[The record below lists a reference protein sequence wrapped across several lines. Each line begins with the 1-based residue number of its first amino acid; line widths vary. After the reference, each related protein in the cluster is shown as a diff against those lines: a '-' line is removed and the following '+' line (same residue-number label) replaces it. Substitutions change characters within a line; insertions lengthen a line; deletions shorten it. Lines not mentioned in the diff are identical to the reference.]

1 MSHLLHIDSSIRGEV
16 SVSRRLT
23 DRAADRWRAA
33 HPDGTVTYRDLG
45 TSPIPHLDAAT
56 GLARMVTAE
65 QRTAAQD
72 ASFALSAELIDEI
85 KQADT
90 VLLGLPLYNFGPPS
104 TVKAWVDHIIALGL
118 SIDTETHAGLLGDTD
133 FIVLASRGGGYGP
146 GTPREGWDH
155 AQIWLPHA
163 LSVTGLQPRFITAE
177 LTTADANPKMS
188 HLKPLAAESLNK
200 ALAAIDQLWTAD
212 EDAALEGVFGH
223 VFYFPG
229 HGCDQPIRGRHR
241 AGAGVLQHEAS
252 GAISVL
258 GQAGP
263 DASLAEQ
270 RCLLIARDAREW
282 NALQSFRC
290 GHFSVDF
297 A

>member
-1 MSHLLHIDSSIRGEV
+1 MNVTETRHQPDSDKEVDAGVFFHNRARQSGFTNLFDWFISRQETDDLPGLLFACH
-16 SVSRRLT
+16 
-23 DRAADRWRAA
+23 A
-33 HPDGTVTYRDLG
+33 HVT
-45 TSPIPHLDAAT
+45 
-56 GLARMVTAE
+56 
-65 QRTAAQD
+65 
-72 ASFALSAELIDEI
+72 ELIDEI

-104 TVKAWVDHIIALGL
+104 TVKAWVDHIIATGL
-118 SIDTETHAGLLGDTD
+118 SIDAETHTGLLGDTD

-212 EDAALEGVFGH
+212 EDAA
-223 VFYFPG
+223 
-229 HGCDQPIRGRHR
+229 
-241 AGAGVLQHEAS
+241 
-252 GAISVL
+252 
-258 GQAGP
+258 
-263 DASLAEQ
+263 
-270 RCLLIARDAREW
+270 
-282 NALQSFRC
+282 
-290 GHFSVDF
+290 
-297 A
+297 